1 MVDGTSGD
9 GRLIDPPDKSNVA
22 EQTAVEI
29 ELAGTTTLDE
39 LTQRVDTFC
48 RSVEDRS
55 LNAGIVIIR
64 PDHCSAKPWPGPIDI
79 QHASRWERA
88 VRRFERLSAIIVT
101 AASGDCSGPATDF
114 LLISDYRVVDKGF
127 CLELPVNL
135 GQFWPGMS
143 IYRLVHQ
150 VGIARA
156 RQIVLWG
163 RSLKAEQCLEV
174 GLVDEIALDLADA
187 LAGLLPKIE
196 RQPASEVGIRRRL
209 LLEAI
214 STPFE
219 DALGAHLAAADRE
232 LRRLTN
238 AFRQDEISEHEP
250 LR

>member
-1 MVDGTSGD
+1 MVDDASGN
-9 GRLIDPPDKSNVA
+9 GYLAETLDKSNVS
-22 EQTAVEI
+22 EQSIVEI
-29 ELAGTTTLDE
+29 DLRCTTTLDE
-39 LTQRVDTFC
+39 LAQRVDTFC
-48 RSVEDRS
+48 RKVEDRS

-64 PDHCSAKPWPGPIDI
+64 PDHCSTKPWPGAIEI

-88 VRRFERLSAIIVT
+88 VRRLERLPAIIIT
-101 AASGDCSGPATDF
+101 AASGVCSGPATDF
-114 LLISDYRVVDKGF
+114 LLISDYRVGAGDF
-127 CLELPVNL
+127 CLELPVNF

-143 IYRLVHQ
+143 VYRMVHQ

-163 RSLKAEQCLEV
+163 RNLKAEQCLEV
-174 GLVDEIALDLADA
+174 GLIDEIVLDLADA
-187 LAGLLPKIE
+187 LADLLRKIE

-209 LLEAI
+209 LLEAM

-232 LRRLTN
+232 LRRLN
-238 AFRQDEISEHEP
+238 SAFRQSEIAEHEP